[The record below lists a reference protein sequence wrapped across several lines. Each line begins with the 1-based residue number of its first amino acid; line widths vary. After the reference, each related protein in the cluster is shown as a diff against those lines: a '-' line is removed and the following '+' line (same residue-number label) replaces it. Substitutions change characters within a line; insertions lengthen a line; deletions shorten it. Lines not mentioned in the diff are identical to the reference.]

1 MHFHR
6 YQGSPDYIASEELK
20 TTVNAAL
27 ALNKPLLIKG
37 EPGTGKTL
45 LAKSIAQS
53 LGMELIRWNVKSTSK
68 AQDGLYHYD
77 VVQRLNDARF
87 HDKDIANIRQYI
99 KMGPIGR
106 AFKSEQQVVLLIDEI
121 DKADLEFPNDLL
133 NELDEMNFFIPELSE
148 EVKAKYR
155 PVILITSNAEKELPD
170 AFLRRCLF
178 HYIAFPDT
186 ELMTQII
193 HVHYPDLQE
202 KMLSNALKQF
212 YWLRTL
218 TELKKLP
225 STSEL
230 IDWLFVLMKAGLSED
245 EVRQGI
251 PFLSTLVKKEEDFNK
266 VQNRLSSRGKGT

>member
-1 MHFHR
+1 MNFYR

-27 ALNKPLLIKG
+27 ALNKPLLVKG

-45 LAKSIAQS
+45 LAQSIAKS

-68 AQDGLYHYD
+68 AQEGLYHYD

-87 HDKDIANIRQYI
+87 QDKDIANIRQYI

-106 AFKSEQQVVLLIDEI
+106 AFKSEQQVALLIDEI
-121 DKADLEFPNDLL
+121 DKADIEFPNDLL

-148 EVKAKYR
+148 EVKAKCR
-155 PVILITSNAEKELPD
+155 PVIIITSNAEKELPD

-178 HYIAFPDT
+178 HYIAFPEP
-186 ELMTQII
+186 ELMTDIL
-193 HVHYPDLQE
+193 HVHYPDLKE
-202 KMLSNALKQF
+202 KLLSNALKQF

-218 TELKKLP
+218 TDLKKLP

-230 IDWLFVLMKAGLSED
+230 IDWLFVLMKAGLSE
-245 EVRQGI
+245 EEIRQGI
-251 PFLSTLVKKEEDFNK
+251 PFLSTLVKKEEDSEK
-266 VQNRLSSRGKGT
+266 VQNRLSSRGKGS